1 MQDCAGIILIRQN
14 EPKPPL
20 KEGTKSNLIDVNP
33 ALPEKGS
40 LPVLLAVTKPKE
52 GGLTFL

>member
-1 MQDCAGIILIRQN
+1 MQDCAGIILVRQN
-14 EPKPPL
+14 EPKPTL
-20 KEGTKSNLIDVNP
+20 KEGTKSNLIDVNS

-40 LPVLLAVTKPKE
+40 LPVFLAVTKPKE